1 MSAKWMGFQRR
12 DTSLSPPV
20 KVFLLTN
27 SRWCFFCGSVL
38 LNLIM
43 FVFVI
48 FLSVRCGL
56 VVTCWERASL
66 LALLYVVF
74 YCVFVTSPCGVVC
87 QEWCVIISIPD
98 FCLLFILYPSSWFGQ
113 SNNK

>member
-1 MSAKWMGFQRR
+1 
-12 DTSLSPPV
+12 
-20 KVFLLTN
+20 
-27 SRWCFFCGSVL
+27 
-38 LNLIM
+38 M

-74 YCVFVTSPCGVVC
+74 KCVFVTSPCGVVG

-98 FCLLFILYPSSWFGQ
+98 LALFSFCIPVSGLVNQKICKLFQTLLGA
-113 SNNK
+113 